1 MQYEL
6 GMPHFKWYWRLQ
18 QSCSNQSSCLFWKL
32 RDASPLHFKWTQ
44 SDERCTFEKY
54 LFCIL
59 GGGGESIFLCLSL
72 IKKAKTRIC
81 LYTENR
87 LKKHL
92 VCSMN
97 RRNDYIKSTLKW
109 VDFASLKGFVSDRVG
124 KKDDLAGFKLSTVS
138 AHTVWSIRLCYDPW
152 AAFEA
157 TTWITYADEVAR
169 YRESSSSRSF
179 AAAKAT
185 SQKCLSPPIW
195 CSLYFPSPYLSV
207 TLDWFVIHT
216 YCTNKSRQSWL
227 CANMIAEPV
236 ELTAAPWLCWT
247 PSQFANCQV
256 SIFIASY
263 GIHWI
268 PTWACFICAHCVS
281 RVRFCLFIYCT
292 YASDIPV

>member
-138 AHTVWSIRLCYDPW
+138 AHTVWSIRLC
-152 AAFEA
+152 
-157 TTWITYADEVAR
+157 
-169 YRESSSSRSF
+169 
-179 AAAKAT
+179 
-185 SQKCLSPPIW
+185 PIEF
-195 CSLYFPSPYLSV
+195 LPEHALFVLTVFPE
-207 TLDWFVIHT
+207 
-216 YCTNKSRQSWL
+216 
-227 CANMIAEPV
+227 CASA
-236 ELTAAPWLCWT
+236 
-247 PSQFANCQV
+247 
-256 SIFIASY
+256 
-263 GIHWI
+263 
-268 PTWACFICAHCVS
+268 
-281 RVRFCLFIYCT
+281 CLFT
-292 YASDIPV
+292 AHTPVISQCNHYWHI

>member
-124 KKDDLAGFKLSTVS
+124 KKDDLAG
-138 AHTVWSIRLCYDPW
+138 
-152 AAFEA
+152 
-157 TTWITYADEVAR
+157 
-169 YRESSSSRSF
+169 
-179 AAAKAT
+179 
-185 SQKCLSPPIW
+185 LSPHRLIHPIVLR
-195 CSLYFPSPYLSV
+195 S
-207 TLDWFVIHT
+207 
-216 YCTNKSRQSWL
+216 
-227 CANMIAEPV
+227 
-236 ELTAAPWLCWT
+236 
-247 PSQFANCQV
+247 
-256 SIFIASY
+256 
-263 GIHWI
+263 
-268 PTWACFICAHCVS
+268 VS
-281 RVRFCLFIYCT
+281 RIWGDNLNYLCRWG
-292 YASDIPV
+292 SSIPWKFKFKVLRCG